1 MVSRSGPLAVPEEAS
16 TLAMQSAIDAI
27 NKSGGVAGH
36 PIQPVIVDAK
46 PDFSLYAEKAEER
59 IIREKVTPPP
69 R

>member
-1 MVSRSGPLAVPEEAS
+1 
-16 TLAMQSAIDAI
+16 MQSAIDAI